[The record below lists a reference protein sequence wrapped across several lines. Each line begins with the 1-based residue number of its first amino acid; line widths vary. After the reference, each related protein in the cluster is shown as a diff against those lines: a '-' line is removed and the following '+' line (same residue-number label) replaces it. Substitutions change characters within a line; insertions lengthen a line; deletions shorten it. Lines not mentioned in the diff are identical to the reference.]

1 MADVIDVNLKGCLY
15 FSRIAVAYMKDGF
28 VNSNP
33 NAAVQKSLTLT
44 SSANGFME
52 APGLYA
58 YASSKAGMI
67 GLLRS
72 FKPISAKNFGI
83 RVNVVCPT
91 ATDTPM
97 IAAAV
102 DHVRQVG
109 APLSTPEG
117 CGKIIQQLALD
128 PKHNGEVVV
137 ILNDRGWDIERG
149 LDRTRHLW
157 LDDEPATLLEE
168 TQIKMGAVSENFV
181 NASSMSTDTTQDQD
195 WSEAHS

>member
-1 MADVIDVNLKGCLY
+1 MADVLDINLKGCLY
-15 FSRIAVAYMKDGF
+15 FSRIAVAYMKEGHTQNDD
-28 VNSNP
+28 SSSE
-33 NAAVQKSLTLT
+33 ARKSLTLI

-58 YASSKAGMI
+58 YASSKAGII

-72 FKPISAKNFGI
+72 FKPISVKNFGI

-97 IAAAV
+97 VAAAM
-102 DHVRQVG
+102 DYVRQVG
-109 APLSTPEG
+109 APLSTPGG

-128 PKHNGEVVV
+128 PKHHGEVVV
-137 ILNDRGWDIERG
+137 ILNDRGWDIEAG
-149 LDRTRHLW
+149 LDRTRHVW

-168 TQIKMGAVSENFV
+168 TQEKMAAVSICLLPLR
-181 NASSMSTDTTQDQD
+181 
-195 WSEAHS
+195 HIH